1 MVAGVRLGLTALV
14 FLVASR
20 QHAAATDSPSTTTA
34 EASTAVTTA
43 TSSGFLAPSTITT
56 TTTVEPAPATMTT
69 TAEPTTSPSTITV
82 PPVTETTTTTKF
94 DPYATVKGTWT
105 TGYWDCCKPS
115 CSWPGK
121 GKVKKPVMACD
132 VETGEILYD
141 ANEPSI
147 CQGGRAATCK
157 NSKPFNVSEG
167 LSMGFAAAAVSGG
180 HGLVGDANC
189 GQCFEL
195 KFIEKEHPE
204 GQWGGAGPALVGKR
218 MVVQVTNIGYDVTGD
233 HSFDIMI
240 PGAGQGAFS
249 NGCSAQFQGFSTGD
263 FDCDTRFGGCTER
276 SGCDRLPAELQDACR
291 WRYDWYHWLE
301 NNGKTNNPYVDF
313 RRVRCPTQLTELSGS
328 VAEDDE
334 LFPKVEGAE
343 LRL

>member
-1 MVAGVRLGLTALV
+1 VKN
-14 FLVASR
+14 
-20 QHAAATDSPSTTTA
+20 
-34 EASTAVTTA
+34 
-43 TSSGFLAPSTITT
+43 
-56 TTTVEPAPATMTT
+56 
-69 TAEPTTSPSTITV
+69 
-82 PPVTETTTTTKF
+82 PVQ
-94 DPYATVKGTWT
+94 
-105 TGYWDCCKPS
+105 S
-115 CSWPGK
+115 CD
-121 GKVKKPVMACD
+121 A
-132 VETGEILYD
+132 ETGEVLHD
-141 ANEPSI
+141 LNEPSV
-147 CQGGRAATCK
+147 CTGGRAATCQ
-157 NSKPFNVSEG
+157 NNKPFKASET

-180 HGLVGDANC
+180 HGLTGDANC

-195 KFIEKEHPE
+195 RFTDQVHKDGGGWP
-204 GQWGGAGPALVGKR
+204 WGGADPSVVGKR
-218 MVVQVTNIGYDVTGD
+218 MVVQVTNIGYDVSGD

-263 FDCDTRFGGCTER
+263 FDCDTRYGGCTER

-301 NNGKTNNPYVDF
+301 NKGKTNNPYVDF